1 MNGRFIGSLGMAAGY
16 ARAPRRPSL

>member
-1 MNGRFIGSLGMAAGY
+1 MAAGY